1 LLLQVAV
8 AVALVMPVAVAQEV
22 IEQHQVFQYLQDLLL
37 LSR

>member
-22 IEQHQVFQYLQDLLL
+22 IEQHQVFQFYQGQQLL
-37 LSR
+37 